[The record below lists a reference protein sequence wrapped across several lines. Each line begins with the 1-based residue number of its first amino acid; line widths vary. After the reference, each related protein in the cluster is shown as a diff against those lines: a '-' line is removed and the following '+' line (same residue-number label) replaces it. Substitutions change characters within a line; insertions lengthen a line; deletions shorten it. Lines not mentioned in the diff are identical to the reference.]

1 MSKILHSRCIM
12 LLIDSAKAWLQLAP
26 ILLIDGTKLRPH
38 GAGDTLALASCL
50 EH

>member
-26 ILLIDGTKLRPH
+26 VLLTDGTSFDLMAPETRLH
-38 GAGDTLALASCL
+38 
-50 EH
+50 